1 MRRTPV
7 YIVCSTRP
15 AVGKTLVARLLTEL
29 LKLQRRSVKA
39 FDVSLKEPS
48 LVDYL
53 PRLTESSDIA
63 TTAGKM
69 ALVDQLILY
78 DDVAKVVDLGFHAFD
93 EFFAM
98 CQEIG
103 FFTEATRRG
112 IAPLILFIADTDRGS
127 LRAHAAL
134 TQQLSRDAFAVI
146 DNEFVLHGELPGEMM
161 RSRVV
166 RIGALPGFLKGYIE
180 RPGFSFTGYL
190 RNESDSSTELHRW
203 VRRNYAILRDLEL
216 HLTRDVG

>member
-15 AVGKTLVARLLTEL
+15 AVGKTLIARLLTEF
-29 LKLQRRSVKA
+29 LKLQRRNVKA

-53 PRLTESSDIA
+53 PRITEAVDIA

-69 ALVDQLILY
+69 ALVDQLILN

-93 EFFAM
+93 EFFVMAE
-98 CQEIG
+98 EIG
-103 FFTEATRRG
+103 FFKEALRRNV
-112 IAPLILFIADTDRGS
+112 APLVLLVADSDRGS
-127 LRAHAAL
+127 LHAHAKL
-134 TQQLSRDAFAVI
+134 SQQLTRDAFAVV
-146 DNEFVLHGELPGEMM
+146 DNLYILRGELPAEML

-166 RIGALPGFLKGYIE
+166 RVSALPTYLQVYIDH
-180 RPGFSFTGYL
+180 PSFSFTAYL
-190 RNESDSSTELHRW
+190 RDETNSSAELHHW
-203 VRRNYAILRDLEL
+203 VRHHYAVLRDLEL
-216 HLTRDVG
+216 HLTRDVR